1 MVYQDLMYTAGLS
14 VRNVQHAIEVVLK
27 ELAGIEVEQLLKT
40 TSVNYMLLE
49 ARILAQIQVADG
61 LTTADFIINEENT
74 LHSDG
79 TSKKRSFIF
88 DL

>member
-1 MVYQDLMYTAGLS
+1 MYTAGLS